1 MKKVTFMVS
10 FCLSVNFFSQVG
22 INTTSPSASLDVVG
36 KPTNPA
42 FYDGIIAP
50 RITGNQLS
58 DKTYTSSQKGAIVYV
73 TSAANNPTVQTKNVK
88 EEGYYYFD
96 GNIWVRFSSS
106 LDSTTYSGSSI
117 YAKIREGSG
126 SVLDDDDTIILK
138 GNITLPPPGGKNI
151 NRILV
156 LCTAN
161 SGGKLISSSSGSQI
175 YLPLHGP
182 VPSTIV
188 NPNTNK
194 CLTFHSKGNYWYIT
208 SSY

>member
-1 MKKVTFMVS
+1 MRKTALLAS
-10 FCLSVNFFSQVG
+10 FCLSVTLFSQVG
-22 INTTSPSASLDVVG
+22 INTTTPNASLDVVG
-36 KPTNPA
+36 KPANPA

-58 DKTYTSSQKGAIVYV
+58 AKNYTPSQKGAIVYV
-73 TSAANNPTVQTKNVK
+73 TSAANSPTVQTKNVK

-96 GNIWVRFSSS
+96 GSIWLRFSSG
-106 LDSTTYSGSSI
+106 LDSTTYSGSGT
-117 YAKIREGSG
+117 YGKIREGSG
-126 SVLDDDDTIILK
+126 SVLDDDYTIILK
-138 GNITLPPPGGKNI
+138 GNITLPSPGGNNT

-182 VPSTIV
+182 VPSTTV

-194 CLTFHSKGNYWYIT
+194 CLTFHSKGNYWYVT

>member
-1 MKKVTFMVS
+1 M
-10 FCLSVNFFSQVG
+10 G
-22 INTTSPSASLDVVG
+22 INTTTPNASLDVVG
-36 KPTNPA
+36 KPANPA

-58 DKTYTSSQKGAIVYV
+58 AKTILQVRK
-73 TSAANNPTVQTKNVK
+73 VQLYMLLQPLIAPQCKLKMLKKKVIITLMVVS
-88 EEGYYYFD
+88 GC
-96 GNIWVRFSSS
+96 
-106 LDSTTYSGSSI
+106 DSVPDSIPQPIPGSGTYG
-117 YAKIREGSG
+117 KIREGSG
-126 SVLDDDDTIILK
+126 SVLDDDYTIILK
-138 GNITLPPPGGKNI
+138 GNITLPSPGGNNT

-182 VPSTIV
+182 VPSTTV

-194 CLTFHSKGNYWYIT
+194 CLTFHSKRKLLVCDKLILRINTI
-208 SSY
+208 